1 MDTKNGDGVA
11 AANLANLL
19 AVERTK
25 LALERT
31 LLAYVRT
38 ALAGAAVGGSSIT
51 FLSGRAAFWG
61 GVAFITLSSA
71 VLFYGVWRAVS
82 VTRKL
87 RREAGTLSDDSAG

>member
-1 MDTKNGDGVA
+1 MVLPKNYGAGGALNDA
-11 AANLANLL
+11 L

-38 ALAGAAVGGSSIT
+38 ALAGAAVGGSSMT
-51 FLSGRAAFWG
+51 FLPGRAAFWG
-61 GVAFITLSSA
+61 GAVFVAVSSA
-71 VLFYGVWRAVS
+71 VLLIGVWRTVS

-87 RREAGTLSDDSAG
+87 RRQAGRPAYDSDD

>member
-1 MDTKNGDGVA
+1 MDATNGDGA
-11 AANLANLL
+11 TDANLANLL

-38 ALAGAAVGGSSIT
+38 ALAGAAVGGSSMT

-61 GVAFITLSSA
+61 GAAFIALSSA
-71 VLFYGVWRAVS
+71 VLLYGVWRAVS
-82 VTRKL
+82 VRRKL
-87 RREAGTLSDDSAG
+87 RREAGVLSDDSAG